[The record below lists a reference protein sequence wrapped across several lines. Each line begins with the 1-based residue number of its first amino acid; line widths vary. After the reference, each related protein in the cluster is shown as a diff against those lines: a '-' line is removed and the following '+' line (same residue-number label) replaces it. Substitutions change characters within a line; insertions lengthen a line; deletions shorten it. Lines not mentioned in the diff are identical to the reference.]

1 MSYLDNPKYTQPW
14 PEQDVYPKN
23 KVRLKEHNKETIND
37 PDIERKNEQQLG
49 GVNYQG
55 CELGNVRIK
64 DGSASLGV
72 LLINL
77 HTELPT

>member
-1 MSYLDNPKYTQPW
+1 MTLT
-14 PEQDVYPKN
+14 
-23 KVRLKEHNKETIND
+23 LKE
-37 PDIERKNEQQLG
+37 RKKEQQLG